1 MLEAVIDSD
10 SLLEMEK
17 IRPKDRL
24 EMAYKNRI
32 GTKALDFTYT
42 LASGK
47 QAKMHNLKTEYILLY
62 FHNPGCHTC
71 EETSQRMKN
80 SLQLNHLLS
89 QKKITILTVYPDGE
103 VDDWKAHLPELSKDW
118 INGYDKDM
126 VLMYKKLYDL
136 KAIPTLYLLDKQKV
150 VLLKDATFD
159 MIEEYLR
166 RLNS

>member
-1 MLEAVIDSD
+1 
-10 SLLEMEK
+10 
-17 IRPKDRL
+17 
-24 EMAYKNRI
+24 
-32 GTKALDFTYT
+32 
-42 LASGK
+42 
-47 QAKMHNLKTEYILLY
+47 
-62 FHNPGCHTC
+62 
-71 EETSQRMKN
+71 MKN